1 MNFIRNYFQKKT
13 NNFLVNQDYEFAKEL
28 NQAIDG
34 LASSGKSK
42 YGQLIHI
49 EGIFLDI
56 TDRTQAH
63 PRVPFATE
71 DRGGKLANLVKEL
84 GFGNRKI
91 IWKRS
96 DLFNVDN
103 YF

>member
-13 NNFLVNQDYEFAKEL
+13 NNFLVNQDYGFAKEL
-28 NQAIDG
+28 NKAIDELG
-34 LASSGKSK
+34 EGKVK
-42 YGQLIHI
+42 YGKLIHL

-71 DRGGKLANLVKEL
+71 DRGGKL
-84 GFGNRKI
+84 
-91 IWKRS
+91 
-96 DLFNVDN
+96 
-103 YF
+103 